1 MCAEVWVDLRTGPRA
16 AYTMSFVG
24 SYTNPNTTLVT
35 TFQFSNPSSLITFMG
50 APLLGLQTYAIK
62 EPSGENDG
70 KLPSTMMEDK
80 FSNGNVTD
88 STQRSTE
95 GVDEPS
101 G

>member
-1 MCAEVWVDLRTGPRA
+1 
-16 AYTMSFVG
+16 
-24 SYTNPNTTLVT
+24 
-35 TFQFSNPSSLITFMG
+35 MG

-70 KLPSTMMEDK
+70 KLPFTMMEDK

-95 GVDEPS
+95 GVDKPS
-101 G
+101 GWVPLHCGTWFHLRMKKQKGCNDAHLL

>member
-1 MCAEVWVDLRTGPRA
+1 
-16 AYTMSFVG
+16 MSFFVG

-35 TFQFSNPSSLITFMG
+35 TFQYSNPSSLITFMG

-70 KLPSTMMEDK
+70 KLPFTMMEDK

-95 GVDEPS
+95 GVDKPS